1 MSTEF
6 TPASKRRK
14 FIVLFI
20 LIGIVPIGLLFMR
33 TGRHTFVKL
42 PYYGPKEVNG
52 PGDTLFHQVPPFSFI
67 DQDSNIVSDRTTA
80 DKILVVDF
88 FFTSCR
94 SICPR
99 MSKEMQQLQFKLS
112 DKVMGDV
119 LFLSHTVDPE
129 HDTPAVLKEYA
140 RKLQAD
146 TSRWKFVTGDAATIY
161 RQGNLGYLLSA
172 MEDTANPERFVHSPN
187 FILVDKRRN
196 IRGIYEGTRTSS
208 VDSLVTDVKMLVG
221 EERHRAR
228 LAREAAEDKH

>member
-1 MSTEF
+1 VSTEF

-33 TGRHTFVKL
+33 TGKHTFVKL

-67 DQDSNIVSDRTTA
+67 DQDSNIVSDKTTA

-88 FFTSCR
+88 FFTSCK

-112 DKVMGDV
+112 DKVLGDV

-146 TSRWKFVTGDAATIY
+146 TSRWKFVTGDANTIY

-228 LAREAAEDKH
+228 LAREAAEGKH

>member
-1 MSTEF
+1 VSTAF

-14 FIVLFI
+14 FIVLFL
-20 LIGIVPIGLLFMR
+20 LIGIVPIGLLLMR
-33 TGRHTFVKL
+33 TGKHTFVKL
-42 PYYGPKEVNG
+42 PYYGPKEVLG
-52 PGDTLFHQVPPFSFI
+52 VGDTAYHQVPPFSFI
-67 DQDSNIVSDRTTA
+67 DQDSIIVSDKTTA

-88 FFTSCR
+88 FFTSCK

-112 DKVMGDV
+112 DKVLGDV

-129 HDTPAVLKEYA
+129 HDTPEVLKEYA

-172 MEDTANPERFVHSPN
+172 IEDTINPERFVHSPN

-228 LAREAAEDKH
+228 LAREAAEAKH

>member
-1 MSTEF
+1 VSTEF

-33 TGRHTFVKL
+33 TGKHTFVKL

-52 PGDTLFHQVPPFSFI
+52 PGDTLFHQVPSFSFL
-67 DQDSNIVSDRTTA
+67 DQDSNIVSDKTTA

-88 FFTSCR
+88 FFTSCK

-99 MSKEMQQLQFKLS
+99 MSKEMQQLQFK
-112 DKVMGDV
+112 
-119 LFLSHTVDPE
+119 SHTVDPE
-129 HDTPAVLKEYA
+129 HDTPAILKEYA

-228 LAREAAEDKH
+228 LAREAAEGKH